1 MPSTS
6 PKCPTPQEE
15 LAMACQEGRL
25 AVALVKERGVDVNV
39 KDEYGG
45 RTLLHIAASN
55 GHLETVRSLVTDLGA
70 DVCAKN
76 NDGMSALSLAASKG
90 HNAVVCALVEM
101 GASVAETDAEQMT
114 PLHWAADSNRPETA
128 RLLAREL
135 GAEIDARD
143 EDGLTPLMRAAM
155 HGFHGVIITLLKFGA
170 DGCALAVSNYE
181 TASLLAIETGADM
194 DECWID

>member
-1 MPSTS
+1 M
-6 PKCPTPQEE
+6 
-15 LAMACQEGRL
+15 
-25 AVALVKERGVDVNV
+25 KERGVDVNV

-55 GHLETVRSLVTDLGA
+55 GHLQTVRSLVADLGA

-76 NDGMSALSLAASKG
+76 SDGMSALSLAASKG
-90 HNAVVCALVEM
+90 HNAVVRALVLEM

-128 RLLAREL
+128 PRNLAREL

-194 DECWID
+194 DECWIG